1 MINWKV
7 RFKNRLWVSGFISQ
21 IFIVIQIVL
30 VGLHSMGVT
39 DFQLS
44 EDIQAWILTLV
55 NAVFVVLSTI
65 GLVQDPS
72 VEGIEDSYRT
82 MAKDEPS
89 PNIKRKNNTL

>member
-7 RFKNRLWVSGFISQ
+7 RFKNRLWVSGFVSQ
-21 IFIVIQIVL
+21 LFIVIQILL
-30 VGLHSMGVT
+30 VGLNAVGLT
-39 DFQLS
+39 EFELT
-44 EDIQAWILTLV
+44 EDIQGWILTLV

-82 MAKDEPS
+82 LAKDEPS
-89 PNIKRKNNTL
+89 PNVKGKNNNL